1 LFSAGAYGQAPRAGA
16 SPRPPAPGTPAATP
30 PDQSRQQLWK
40 CELPG
45 GTYEVQLRNI
55 ISVSSHDYVVD
66 NVARVTEVNIDTN
79 GSTVVRFYYFEPV
92 KPSTPSGIGQS
103 ALDRVQELAKEAS
116 GHVGADQVWQKVTKN
131 YPTTTHA
138 HTVEYRL
145 ESKDQLTKLFTSV
158 EHAWRMGQGTV
169 FKP

>member
-1 LFSAGAYGQAPRAGA
+1 VFISAGAYAQAPRAGA
-16 SPRPPAPGTPAATP
+16 SPRPATPGATP
-30 PDQSRQQLWK
+30 PPDQGRLALWK

-45 GTYEVQLRNI
+45 GTYEVALRNI

-79 GSTVVRFYYFEPV
+79 GSTVVRFYYLEPV
-92 KPSTPSGIGQS
+92 KPSAPSGIGQS

-116 GHVGADQVWQKVTKN
+116 GRVGADQIWQKVTKN

-145 ESKDQLTKLFTSV
+145 ESKDQLTALFTSV
-158 EHAWRMGQGTV
+158 ERAWRTGVAAQ